1 MPASSSSQ
9 SPSPARLAPE
19 VALLLLAMLL
29 SLQPI
34 STDLYLPALPTLTAA
49 LGSTIAGAQLT
60 LGVLSLAF
68 GVAQMLCGPLAD
80 RYGRRPV
87 LVGGLWLYVGA
98 SLASALAPN
107 ITWLVVARGV
117 QGAAM
122 AAGVVGARAMLRDLY
137 EPEPGA
143 RVLARALTGLGLCA
157 VLSPIVGGAAVAA
170 AGWRA
175 TMLVIAAFAAVTLWL
190 VATRYRET
198 TPQRNPDAT
207 RLRPMLST
215 WLAILRNRTFAR
227 FAALSAATYAGV
239 YAYLSGATFVLV
251 GQWGVSRPLLGLM
264 MGVVAAAYISGTV
277 TCRRLVPRLGVPRT
291 IGVGLWFSLAGGA
304 SMLAL
309 SLAGVRDPWAIILPQ
324 CLYLFA
330 HGLHQPCALTGA
342 VGPFP
347 RNAGAAAALTGFV
360 MILVAFPIGLLVG
373 FALVDA
379 SWPLPLTVFLCSL
392 AVALSGWTIARRRDG
407 GRSRSKA

>member
-1 MPASSSSQ
+1 VSSPSS
-9 SPSPARLAPE
+9 SPARLSPE
-19 VALLLLAMLL
+19 VALLLLTLLL

-34 STDLYLPALPTLTAA
+34 STDLYLPALPTLSAA
-49 LGSTIAGAQLT
+49 LGTTIAGAQLT

-80 RYGRRPV
+80 RFGRRPV
-87 LVGGLWLYVGA
+87 LVWGLWLYLVA
-98 SLASALAPN
+98 SLASALAPS
-107 ITWLVVARGV
+107 IAWLVLARGV

-122 AAGVVGARAMLRDLY
+122 AAGVVGARAVLRDLY
-137 EPEPGA
+137 DPEHGA

-157 VLSPIVGGAAVAA
+157 VLSPILGGAAVAA

-175 TMLVIAAFAAVTLWL
+175 TMFVIAGFAAVTLWL

-198 TPQRNPDAT
+198 TPHRNRDAT
-207 RLRPMLST
+207 RLRPMLAT
-215 WLAILRNRTFAR
+215 WLAILRNRTFVR
-227 FAALSAATYAGV
+227 FAALCASTYAGV

-251 GQWGVSRPLLGLM
+251 GQWGVSRPVFGVM
-264 MGVVAAAYISGTV
+264 MGIVAGAYIAGTV

-291 IGVGLWFSLAGGA
+291 IGIGLWFSLGGGA
-304 SMLAL
+304 TMLAL

-330 HGLHQPCALTGA
+330 HGIHQPCALTGA

-347 RNAGAAAALTGFV
+347 RNAGAAAALTGFL
-360 MILVAFPIGLLVG
+360 MILVAFPVGLLVG

-379 SWPLPLTVFLCSL
+379 SWPLPLTMFLCGLS
-392 AVALSGWTIARRRDG
+392 VALSGWAIARRQDG
-407 GRSRSKA
+407 GASRGRA